1 MTVCSVLPIPNDFR
15 ATGPVVGPQAKQQ
28 ELQTAETSQQDEWE
42 GTTTVTPSLTPWFLY
57 SLCNEKSKGRDT

>member
-28 ELQTAETSQQDEWE
+28 ELQTAETSQQDDM
-42 GTTTVTPSLTPWFLY
+42 GRNNHSY
-57 SLCNEKSKGRDT
+57 SLPYTLVSVFPVQ